1 VQEGLGGGA
10 FVGHVDSTGSVR
22 AHDTGVFSVWKIY
35 GLIIPCL
42 FCVCVRWGYN
52 TAEERAKAAQEPSIR
67 LLPAQDD
74 FYAFVKGRLDE
85 QN

>member
-1 VQEGLGGGA
+1 MQEGLGGGA
-10 FVGHVDSTGSVR
+10 FVGHVDSTGSLSGSL
-22 AHDTGVFSVWKIY
+22 T
-35 GLIIPCL
+35 PCL
-42 FCVCVRWGYN
+42 FSLCVWYRWGYN